1 MTAKRNP
8 LDLKGNGK
16 RKRGVPYVPPLQ
28 PLTPEEMAVML
39 APTVA
44 DVDAKTAQ
52 EVAAAAAGVAA
63 KKRLYANFFSHAAEA
78 NFALDRCAKLAK
90 QRWVTVLEWVQDP
103 EFVEGWARTR
113 VELNE
118 RLFGT
123 SVEMALGRKIGEDP
137 ETGTAIVA
145 PPDGAMVRHLQSA
158 LDDRFAKRTT
168 VEHKGTVDVHVS
180 AALGAMSDAE
190 KRAELRRLL
199 AEDEGMTLEM
209 ERASREPLEFKVIG
223 ED

>member
-1 MTAKRNP
+1 MTKKRNP
-8 LDLKGNGK
+8 LDLKASK
-16 RKRGVPYVPPLQ
+16 PRGVPFVPPPQ
-28 PLTPEEMAVML
+28 PLTPEQMAVL
-39 APTVA
+39 LTPTVA
-44 DVDAKTAQ
+44 DVDAKSAQ
-52 EVAAAAAGVAA
+52 QMAAEAAAVAN
-63 KKRLYANFFSHAAEA
+63 KKRLYAKFFSHAAEA
-78 NFALDRCAKLAK
+78 DFALDRCAKLAK
-90 QRWVTVLEWVQDP
+90 QQWSTVLEWIQDP
-103 EFVEGWARTR
+103 EFVDGWARTR

-123 SVEMALGRKIGEDP
+123 SVEMALGRRIGEDP
-137 ETGTAIVA
+137 ETKAPILA
-145 PPDGAMVRHLQSA
+145 PPDGAMVRHLQGA

-199 AEDEGMTLEM
+199 AEDEGVTLEM
-209 ERASREPLEFKVIG
+209 ERASREPLSFKVIG